1 MTAKR
6 LAIVGAGCSGLVTLK
21 LARERLPGWEIVCFE
36 KDGTTVGRW
45 GNPYPNFV
53 STSTKYTTQ
62 FACHRKWDSSS
73 DPAQRRAKGDFF
85 LNDEFGRYLLD
96 FVATHQLAP
105 HIRLH
110 TTIRRIAKDPQGWR
124 LWIDDGAAR
133 EEVFDRLV
141 ICTGLHDQVKALET
155 DIPHLTPYSPLPTKK
170 TIVVYGGGESA
181 ADFAHRLS
189 APHLDNRVFLSLKT
203 GIRVSPRYHPIRG
216 VPSDFLR
223 NRLLL
228 SIHPDLRNLIGQKFV
243 EARIRHQQKFEKFF
257 NSPTTGPVP
266 DAAFLAKRSHWD
278 AKLTARAKD
287 DLFNVF
293 HTKSDGFLDGVA
305 AGRIEIIGPPCDESH
320 HRFHDFDQTTTLEV
334 TPDLIC
340 PMIGFRSGLSELSG
354 GEILISDFHL
364 GSLHARHDDVF
375 LVGFARPIIGNIP
388 TMSEMQAKLVTGIL
402 AGRIQR
408 PADLAAAHA
417 VSRAKLRRMFPTL
430 NTETIHPV
438 EMIPYCDELAGLMG
452 SLPTLRR
459 VGSFR
464 RWLKIQLAPVSTLQ
478 YVDEDYDPKGMD
490 AQVVHS
496 PALITGLL
504 VLIKVLLDIPYKL
517 LKGRADRKIRPT
529 SPSLSVGRP

>member
-6 LAIVGAGCSGLVTLK
+6 LAIIGAGCSGLVTLK
-21 LARERLPGWEIVCFE
+21 LARERLPDWEIVCFE
-36 KDGTTVGRW
+36 KGSSTVGCW

-62 FACHRKWDSSS
+62 FACHRKWDSRF
-73 DPAQRRAKGDFF
+73 DPAQRQTKGDFF

-96 FVATHQLAP
+96 FVATHRLAP
-105 HIRLH
+105 HIRLG
-110 TTIRRIAKDPQGWR
+110 TAIRRIAKDPQGWR
-124 LWIDDGAAR
+124 LWIDDGTVR

-141 ICTGLHDQVKALET
+141 ICTGLVDKVKALET
-155 DIPHLTPYSPLPTKK
+155 GIPHLTPDSPLPSKK

-189 APHLDNRVFLSLKT
+189 APHLGNRVFLSLKT
-203 GIRVSPRYHPIRG
+203 GVRVSPRYHPIRG

-228 SIHPDLRNLIGQKFV
+228 SIHPDLRNVIGQKFV

-257 NSPTTGPVP
+257 GSPTTGPTP

-293 HTKSDGFLDGVA
+293 HTKSDGFLDDVA

-320 HRFHDFDQTTTLEV
+320 HRFHDFDQTTTLELA
-334 TPDLIC
+334 PDLIC

-354 GEILISDFHL
+354 GEILVSDFHL
-364 GSLHARHDDVF
+364 GSLHARHDDLF

-402 AGRIQR
+402 DGRFQR
-408 PADLAAAHA
+408 PANLAAVQAA
-417 VSRAKLRRMFPTL
+417 SRAKLLLKFPKL

-438 EMIPYCDELAGLMG
+438 EMIPYCDQLALLMG

-478 YVDEDYDPKGMD
+478 YVDEDFDPEQMD

-504 VLIKVLLDIPYKL
+504 ILIKVLLDVPYKL
-517 LKGRADRKIRPT
+517 LKGRGERMARPDSPPL
-529 SPSLSVGRP
+529 SPSRP

>member
-1 MTAKR
+1 
-6 LAIVGAGCSGLVTLK
+6 
-21 LARERLPGWEIVCFE
+21 
-36 KDGTTVGRW
+36 
-45 GNPYPNFV
+45 
-53 STSTKYTTQ
+53 
-62 FACHRKWDSSS
+62 
-73 DPAQRRAKGDFF
+73 
-85 LNDEFGRYLLD
+85 
-96 FVATHQLAP
+96 
-105 HIRLH
+105 
-110 TTIRRIAKDPQGWR
+110 
-124 LWIDDGAAR
+124 
-133 EEVFDRLV
+133 
-141 ICTGLHDQVKALET
+141 
-155 DIPHLTPYSPLPTKK
+155 
-170 TIVVYGGGESA
+170 
-181 ADFAHRLS
+181 
-189 APHLDNRVFLSLKT
+189 
-203 GIRVSPRYHPIRG
+203 
-216 VPSDFLR
+216 
-223 NRLLL
+223 
-228 SIHPDLRNLIGQKFV
+228 
-243 EARIRHQQKFEKFF
+243 
-257 NSPTTGPVP
+257 
-266 DAAFLAKRSHWD
+266 
-278 AKLTARAKD
+278 
-287 DLFNVF
+287 
-293 HTKSDGFLDGVA
+293 
-305 AGRIEIIGPPCDESH
+305 
-320 HRFHDFDQTTTLEV
+320 
-334 TPDLIC
+334 
-340 PMIGFRSGLSELSG
+340 MIGFRSGLSELSG

-438 EMIPYCDELAGLMG
+438 EMIPYCDELADLMG

>member
-1 MTAKR
+1 MTTKR
-6 LAIVGAGCSGLVTLK
+6 LAIIGAGCSGLLTLK
-21 LARERLPGWEIVCFE
+21 LARERLPDWEIVCFE

-62 FACHRKWDSSS
+62 FACHRKWDSRA
-73 DPAQRRAKGDFF
+73 DPAHRQAKGDFF

-96 FVATHQLAP
+96 FVATHRLAP

-110 TTIRRIAKDPQGWR
+110 TKIRRIAKDPQGWR

-155 DIPHLTPYSPLPTKK
+155 DIPHLTPYSPLPANK

-189 APHLDNRVFLSLKT
+189 APHLGNRVFLSLKT

-243 EARIRHQQKFEKFF
+243 EARIKHPQKFERFF
-257 NSPTTGPVP
+257 GSPTTGPAP

-293 HTKSDGFLDGVA
+293 HTKSDGFLDDVA

-320 HRFHDFDQTTTLEV
+320 HCFHDYDQTTTLEV

-364 GSLHARHDDVF
+364 GSLHARHEDLF

-388 TMSEMQAKLVTGIL
+388 TMSEMQAKLVTGII
-402 AGRIQR
+402 AGRFQR
-408 PADLAAAHA
+408 PPDLAAAHA
-417 VSRAKLRRMFPTL
+417 ASRATLRRMFPTL

-438 EMIPYCDELAGLMG
+438 EMIPYCDELAVLMG
-452 SLPTLRR
+452 SLPTLWR

-478 YVDEDYDPKGMD
+478 YVDEDFNPKEMD
-490 AQVVHS
+490 EQVVHS
-496 PALITGLL
+496 PILITGIL
-504 VLIKVLLDIPYKL
+504 VLIKVLLDMPYKL
-517 LKGRADRKIRPT
+517 LKGRGDRKIRP
-529 SPSLSVGRP
+529 SSLSLSASRP